1 MKLFLLIIISFFLF
15 NCSFDKKTGIWT
27 DENNDINNVK
37 NDTLKEFKKIST
49 SSNIYNKKIFLKQNS
64 IFNISKPVSNLHWND
79 IFYQNNNNL
88 TNFEY
93 SNINQIIFKSKKLT
107 KNSINKYKLYHD
119 GKVIISDLEGNIN
132 VFSVTE
138 NKVVAKF
145 NFYKKR
151 FKRIEK
157 KINLIVEKDIIFVSD
172 NLGYIYSY
180 DYINQKIVWAKNYKV
195 PFSSNLKIFKNNII
209 ASDQNNHLYIINKKN
224 GDLIKLIP
232 TEETVIKNQFINSLS
247 VDNRGNLFFLN
258 SFGSLYSIDIN
269 TLNINWFYNFNKSFD
284 LSPSNLF
291 IGNQIINNDKY
302 VIMSSNNDTFIIEVN
317 TGSIIKKFNFS
328 SLIRPI
334 IINNVVFFITNN
346 NFLIAINLETKNILY
361 SLNITEIKNLKIKN
375 FTNNIVKN
383 IMILDS
389 SIFVFLKNSKVLIFD
404 IYGEF
409 KKIIKIQSNM
419 QSYPISIDGSILY
432 LNDKN
437 KLIVLN

>member
-1 MKLFLLIIISFFLF
+1 MKLFLSIIISFFLF
-15 NCSFDKKTGIWT
+15 NCSFDKKTGIWK

-37 NDTLKEFKKIST
+37 NDTLKEFKKISA
-49 SSNIYNKKIFLKQNS
+49 SSDIYNKKIFLKQNS
-64 IFNISKPVSNLHWND
+64 IFKISKPVSNIDWND

-93 SNINQIIFKSKKLT
+93 SNLNQIIFKSKKLT
-107 KNSINKYKLYHD
+107 KNLINKYKLYRD
-119 GKVIISDLEGNIN
+119 GKIIISDLEGNIV
-132 VFSVTE
+132 VFSINE

-157 KINLIVEKDIIFVSD
+157 KINLIVEKDIIFLAD
-172 NLGYIYSY
+172 NLGYVYSY
-180 DYINQKIVWAKNYKV
+180 NYINQKIVWAKNYKV
-195 PFSSNLKIFKNNII
+195 PFSSNLKIFKNNLIV
-209 ASDQNNHLYIINKKN
+209 SDQNNHLYIINKKN

-232 TEETVIKNQFINSLS
+232 TEETLIKNQFINSLS
-247 VDNRGNLFFLN
+247 VDDRGNLFFLN

-269 TLNINWFYNFNKSFD
+269 TFNINWFYNFNKSFD

-302 VIMSSNNDTFIIEVN
+302 VIVSSKNNTFIIEVN
-317 TGSIIKKFNFS
+317 TGSIVKKFNFS

-334 IINNVVFFITNN
+334 IINNVLFFITNN

-361 SLNITEIKNLKIKN
+361 SLDITEIKNLKIKN
-375 FTNNIVKN
+375 FTNDIVKN

-389 SIFVFLKNSKVLIFD
+389 SIFVFLKNSKILSFD
-404 IYGEF
+404 IYGKF
-409 KKIIKIQSNM
+409 KKIIKLQTNM
-419 QSYPISIDGSILY
+419 QTYPISIDGSILY

>member
-409 KKIIKIQSNM
+409 KKIIKLQSNM

>member
-157 KINLIVEKDIIFVSD
+157 KINLLVEKDIIFVSD

-302 VIMSSNNDTFIIEVN
+302 VIVSSKNNTFIM
-317 TGSIIKKFNFS
+317 
-328 SLIRPI
+328 
-334 IINNVVFFITNN
+334 
-346 NFLIAINLETKNILY
+346 FLL
-361 SLNITEIKNLKIKN
+361 
-375 FTNNIVKN
+375 
-383 IMILDS
+383 
-389 SIFVFLKNSKVLIFD
+389 
-404 IYGEF
+404 
-409 KKIIKIQSNM
+409 
-419 QSYPISIDGSILY
+419 
-432 LNDKN
+432 
-437 KLIVLN
+437 

>member
-1 MKLFLLIIISFFLF
+1 MKLFLSIIISFFLF
-15 NCSFDKKTGIWT
+15 NCSFDKKTGIWK

-37 NDTLKEFKKIST
+37 NDTLKEFKKISA
-49 SSNIYNKKIFLKQNS
+49 SSDIYNKKIFLKQNS
-64 IFNISKPVSNLHWND
+64 IFKISKPVSNIDWND

-93 SNINQIIFKSKKLT
+93 SNLNQIIFKSKKLT
-107 KNSINKYKLYHD
+107 KNLINKYKLYRD
-119 GKVIISDLEGNIN
+119 GKIIISDLEGNIV
-132 VFSVTE
+132 VFSINK

-157 KINLIVEKDIIFVSD
+157 KINLIVEKDIIFLAD
-172 NLGYIYSY
+172 NLGYVYSY
-180 DYINQKIVWAKNYKV
+180 NYINQKIVWAKNYKV
-195 PFSSNLKIFKNNII
+195 PFSSNLKIFKNNLIV
-209 ASDQNNHLYIINKKN
+209 SDQNNHLYIINKKN

-232 TEETVIKNQFINSLS
+232 TEETLIKNQFINSLS
-247 VDNRGNLFFLN
+247 VDDRGNLFFLN

-302 VIMSSNNDTFIIEVN
+302 VIVSSKNNTFIIEVN
-317 TGSIIKKFNFS
+317 TGSIVKKFNFS

-334 IINNVVFFITNN
+334 IINNVLFFITNN

-361 SLNITEIKNLKIKN
+361 SLDITEIKNLKIKN
-375 FTNNIVKN
+375 FTNDIVKN

-389 SIFVFLKNSKVLIFD
+389 SIFVFLKNSKILSFD
-404 IYGEF
+404 IYGKF
-409 KKIIKIQSNM
+409 KKIIKLQTNM
-419 QSYPISIDGSILY
+419 QTYPISIDGSILY

>member
-1 MKLFLLIIISFFLF
+1 MKLFLSIIISFFLF
-15 NCSFDKKTGIWT
+15 NCSFDKKTGIWK

-37 NDTLKEFKKIST
+37 NDTLKEFKKISA
-49 SSNIYNKKIFLKQNS
+49 SSDIYNKKIFLKQNS
-64 IFNISKPVSNLHWND
+64 IFKISKPVSNIDWND

-93 SNINQIIFKSKKLT
+93 SNLNQIIFKSKKLT
-107 KNSINKYKLYHD
+107 KNLISKYKLYRD
-119 GKVIISDLEGNIN
+119 GKIIISDLEGNIV
-132 VFSVTE
+132 VFSINE

-157 KINLIVEKDIIFVSD
+157 KINLIVEKDIIFLAD
-172 NLGYIYSY
+172 NLGYVYSY
-180 DYINQKIVWAKNYKV
+180 NYINQKIVWAKNYKV
-195 PFSSNLKIFKNNII
+195 PFSSNLKIFKNNLIV
-209 ASDQNNHLYIINKKN
+209 SDQNNHLYIINKKN

-232 TEETVIKNQFINSLS
+232 TEETLIKNQFINSLS
-247 VDNRGNLFFLN
+247 VDDRGNLFFLN

-302 VIMSSNNDTFIIEVN
+302 VIVSSKNNTFIIEVN
-317 TGSIIKKFNFS
+317 TGSIVKKFNFS

-334 IINNVVFFITNN
+334 IINNVLFFITNN

-361 SLNITEIKNLKIKN
+361 SLDITEIKNLKIKN
-375 FTNNIVKN
+375 FTNDIVKN

-389 SIFVFLKNSKVLIFD
+389 SIFVFLKNSKILSFD
-404 IYGEF
+404 IYGKF
-409 KKIIKIQSNM
+409 KKIIKLQTNM
-419 QSYPISIDGSILY
+419 QTYPISIDGSILY

>member
-1 MKLFLLIIISFFLF
+1 MKLFLSIIFSFFLL
-15 NCSFDKKTGIWT
+15 NCSFDKKTGIWK
-27 DENNDINNVK
+27 DENNEVNNIK
-37 NDTLKEFKKIST
+37 KDTLKEFKKIST
-49 SSNIYNKKIFLKQNS
+49 LSDVYNKKIFLKQNS
-64 IFNISKPVSNLHWND
+64 ILNISKPVSNLAWND
-79 IFYQNNNNL
+79 IFYQNNNNIN
-88 TNFEY
+88 NFEY
-93 SNINQIIFKSKKLT
+93 SNQNQIIFKSKKLT
-107 KNSINKYKLYHD
+107 KNLINKYKLYQD
-119 GKVIISDLEGNIN
+119 GKVIISDIEGNIV
-132 VFSVTE
+132 VFSINE
-138 NKVVAKF
+138 NKLVTKF

-151 FKRIEK
+151 FRRIEK
-157 KINLIVEKDIIFVSD
+157 KINLIVERDVIFAAD

-180 DYINQKIVWAKNYKV
+180 DYINQKIVWAKNYKI
-195 PFSSNLKIFKNNII
+195 PLSSNLKIFKNYITV
-209 ASDQNNHLYIINKKN
+209 SDQNNRLYIIDKKN

-247 VDNRGNLFFLN
+247 LDSRGNLFFLN
-258 SFGSLYSIDIN
+258 SFGSLYSINLN
-269 TLNINWFYNFNKSFD
+269 TLNINWFNNFNQSFD

-291 IGNQIINNDKY
+291 IGNQIVNNDKY
-302 VIMSSNNDTFIIEVN
+302 VIVSSNTNTFIVEIN
-317 TGSIIKKFNFS
+317 TGSIIRKFNFS

-334 IINNVVFFITNN
+334 IINNIIFFITNN

-375 FTNNIVKN
+375 FTNNIAKN

-409 KKIIKIQSNM
+409 KKIIKLQSNM

-432 LNDKN
+432 LDDKN

>member
-1 MKLFLLIIISFFLF
+1 MKLFLSIIFSFFLL
-15 NCSFDKKTGIWT
+15 NCSFDKKTGIWK
-27 DENNDINNVK
+27 DENNEVNNIK
-37 NDTLKEFKKIST
+37 KDTLKEFKKIST
-49 SSNIYNKKIFLKQNS
+49 LSDVYNKKIFLKQNS
-64 IFNISKPVSNLHWND
+64 ILNISKPVSNLAWND
-79 IFYQNNNNL
+79 IFYQNNNNIN
-88 TNFEY
+88 NFEY
-93 SNINQIIFKSKKLT
+93 SNQNQIIFKSKKLT
-107 KNSINKYKLYHD
+107 KNLINKYKLYQD
-119 GKVIISDLEGNIN
+119 GKVIISDIEGNIV
-132 VFSVTE
+132 VFSINE
-138 NKVVAKF
+138 NKVVTKF

-151 FKRIEK
+151 FRRIEK
-157 KINLIVEKDIIFVSD
+157 KINLIVERDVIFAAD

-180 DYINQKIVWAKNYKV
+180 DYINQKIVWAKNYKI
-195 PFSSNLKIFKNNII
+195 PLSSNLKIFKNYITV
-209 ASDQNNHLYIINKKN
+209 SDQNNRLYIIDKKN

-247 VDNRGNLFFLN
+247 LDSRGNLFFLN
-258 SFGSLYSIDIN
+258 SFGSLYSINLN
-269 TLNINWFYNFNKSFD
+269 TLNINWFNNFNQSFD

-291 IGNQIINNDKY
+291 IGNQIVNNDKY
-302 VIMSSNNDTFIIEVN
+302 VIVSSNTNTFIVEIN
-317 TGSIIKKFNFS
+317 TGSIIRKFNFS

-334 IINNVVFFITNN
+334 IINNIIFFITNN

-409 KKIIKIQSNM
+409 KKIINLQSNM
-419 QSYPISIDGSILY
+419 KSYPISIDGSILY
-432 LNDKN
+432 LDDKN

>member
-1 MKLFLLIIISFFLF
+1 M
-15 NCSFDKKTGIWT
+15 
-27 DENNDINNVK
+27 
-37 NDTLKEFKKIST
+37 
-49 SSNIYNKKIFLKQNS
+49 
-64 IFNISKPVSNLHWND
+64 
-79 IFYQNNNNL
+79 
-88 TNFEY
+88 
-93 SNINQIIFKSKKLT
+93 
-107 KNSINKYKLYHD
+107 
-119 GKVIISDLEGNIN
+119 
-132 VFSVTE
+132 
-138 NKVVAKF
+138 
-145 NFYKKR
+145 
-151 FKRIEK
+151 
-157 KINLIVEKDIIFVSD
+157 
-172 NLGYIYSY
+172 
-180 DYINQKIVWAKNYKV
+180 
-195 PFSSNLKIFKNNII
+195 
-209 ASDQNNHLYIINKKN
+209 
-224 GDLIKLIP
+224 
-232 TEETVIKNQFINSLS
+232 IKNQFINSLS

-409 KKIIKIQSNM
+409 KKIIKLQSNM